1 VICGDTSG
9 LLIESSMKGVVNNVC
24 EVDVVWKH
32 LIEEI

>member
-1 VICGDTSG
+1 

-32 LIEEI
+32 LIEEIWYK